1 MSIEIVTATVNDVDR
16 LRALRLAALKDT
28 PDAFGAKYEDEA
40 EKPILDWQNR
50 LKNTNWCF
58 VVADGVDVG
67 LLAVDRAEKDRNSDC
82 WLSSWWIHQDH
93 RGSGIPK
100 LMLNWLEQLCIEK
113 KWEKIGL
120 GVWPDNL
127 RAISAYKKLGF
138 TDRQKLLPSRSI
150 PGLMY
155 LAMYKNVGE

>member
-1 MSIEIVTATVNDVDR
+1 MSIEIVTATVNDFDR

-113 KWEKIGL
+113 NWEKIGL

-138 TDRQKLLPSRSI
+138 TEAEKLLPSRSI

-155 LAMYKNVGE
+155 LAMYRNVGE

>member
-1 MSIEIVTATVNDVDR
+1 MSIEIITAIADDVDR

-28 PDAFGAKYEDEA
+28 PSAFGAKYEDEA

-50 LKNTNWCF
+50 LNNTYWCF

-138 TDRQKLLPSRSI
+138 TQGKALLPSRSI

-155 LAMYKNVGE
+155 LAMYRDVGE

>member
-1 MSIEIVTATVNDVDR
+1 
-16 LRALRLAALKDT
+16 
-28 PDAFGAKYEDEA
+28 
-40 EKPILDWQNR
+40 
-50 LKNTNWCF
+50 
-58 VVADGVDVG
+58 
-67 LLAVDRAEKDRNSDC
+67 
-82 WLSSWWIHQDH
+82 
-93 RGSGIPK
+93 
-100 LMLNWLEQLCIEK
+100 MLNWLEQLCIEK

-138 TDRQKLLPSRSI
+138 TERQKLLPSRSI